1 MNKRQKI
8 FLAITGI
15 VLLTIMGLFIYF
27 LITNPEVEKE
37 PVSVMRFLCIGLI
50 VCGITGLKLIT
61 N

>member
-1 MNKRQKI
+1 MNKRQKT

-37 PVSVMRFLCIGLI
+37 PVSVMG
-50 VCGITGLKLIT
+50 K
-61 N
+61 

>member
-27 LITNPEVEKE
+27 LITNTEVEKE
-37 PVSVMRFLCIGLI
+37 PVSVMG
-50 VCGITGLKLIT
+50 K
-61 N
+61 